1 MEEFSLGRPEG
12 GRGRLMEGLSFHSF
26 LQFFQKFF
34 NWPGLW
40 AASYNG
46 GCPLNGSSTVYL
58 QIVVSSFSVCF
69 SKAQFSCLYPEQKQM
84 N

>member
-12 GRGRLMEGLSFHSF
+12 RRGRLMEGLSSHSF

-46 GCPLNGSSTVYL
+46 GCPLIMEVQPCTYRL
-58 QIVVSSFSVCF
+58 SFLLFLSA
-69 SKAQFSCLYPEQKQM
+69 SQKL
-84 N
+84 NSPVFILNKNK